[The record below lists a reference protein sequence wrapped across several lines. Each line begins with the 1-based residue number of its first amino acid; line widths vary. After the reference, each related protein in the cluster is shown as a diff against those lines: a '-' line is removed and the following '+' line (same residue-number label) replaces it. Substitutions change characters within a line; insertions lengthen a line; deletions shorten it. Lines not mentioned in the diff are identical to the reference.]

1 MQVDVRWRID
11 PRYPLPFG
19 ERGTRRVAVGGEG
32 RLNAYWQAIT
42 TDPRR
47 RLYLIIGAGI
57 VLLLLTWWLTQPAEE
72 AVAPPAPIA
81 AAPPPAPVAATPT
94 PPAPSAPAATPE
106 GLRLFG
112 LTGSGAIIGL
122 PDGSQR
128 LVRIGREVMPGLTLA
143 EVRQHN
149 ALLRSA
155 ADEFQL
161 DFQGV
166 AAAPGQPAAA
176 APQATAA
183 ASEAQIREE
192 TLRYRL
198 GLEPHR
204 AAGRIAGFTIRP
216 GANLPAL
223 ERAGL
228 RAGDRI
234 LSVNGSVLDEER
246 MLELAWTIANSDRTE
261 FEFERGGRRSR
272 AAIGRN

>member
-1 MQVDVRWRID
+1 
-11 PRYPLPFG
+11 LA
-19 ERGTRRVAVGGEG
+19 T
-32 RLNAYWQAIT
+32 YWQAIT

-47 RLYLIIGAGI
+47 RLYLIIAAGF
-57 VLLLLTWWLTQPAEE
+57 VLVLITWWLTLGADEG
-72 AVAPPAPIA
+72 VA
-81 AAPPPAPVAATPT
+81 PPAPVAATP
-94 PPAPSAPAATPE
+94 PPAPVAAAPAQPAPSAPAVTPE

-143 EVRQHN
+143 EIRQHS

-155 ADEFQL
+155 AGEFQL
-161 DFQGV
+161 DFQGI
-166 AAAPGQPAAA
+166 AAASRQPVA
-176 APQATAA
+176 APQATAS
-183 ASEAQIREE
+183 ASEDQLREE

-198 GLEPHR
+198 GLEPNR
-204 AAGRIAGFTIRP
+204 AGGRVVGFTIRP

-223 ERAGL
+223 QRAGL
-228 RAGDRI
+228 RSGDRI
-234 LSVNGSVLDEER
+234 VSVNGSQLDEER

-272 AAIGRN
+272 VAVGRN

>member
-1 MQVDVRWRID
+1 MASQMTA
-11 PRYPLPFG
+11 PG
-19 ERGTRRVAVGGEG
+19 
-32 RLNAYWQAIT
+32 
-42 TDPRR
+42 DPRR
-47 RLYLIIGAGI
+47 RLYLIVVAGA
-57 VLLLLTWWLTQPAEE
+57 VLLLITWWLTRPGDE

-81 AAPPPAPVAATPT
+81 ATPPPAPVAATPAS
-94 PPAPSAPAATPE
+94 PPPTAPAATPE

-128 LVRIGREVMPGLTLA
+128 LVRVGREVMPGLTLA
-143 EVRQHN
+143 EVRQHS

-155 ADEFQL
+155 SGEFQL

-166 AAAPGQPAAA
+166 AAASGPPAAA
-176 APQATAA
+176 APQAMAS
-183 ASEAQIREE
+183 ASETQLREE

-204 AAGRIAGFTIRP
+204 AAGRIVGFTIRP

-223 ERAGL
+223 QRAGL

-234 LSVNGSVLDEER
+234 VSVNGSILDEER

-272 AAIGRN
+272 VAVGRTSEKAPGA